1 MIKRI
6 FSFNKKDWKHIWW
19 LFINMNKQAFKTN
32 FSESYEAWLFIK
44 LHFKYDSKLIKE
56 EAE

>member
-19 LFINMNKQAFKTN
+19 LFINMIKQALKFN

-44 LHFKYDSKLIKE
+44 LHFTYDSKLVEGDSK
-56 EAE
+56 